1 MKLVSDIF
9 YPELLLVFVYHRLG
23 RLPQNVFIHSL
34 PLPRGKFVSICVSVV
49 GPDVNS
55 VVEGMGVV
63 KMLLNN
69 CKNRWMDALFFD
81 IFSDIC

>member
-55 VVEGMGVV
+55 VVERDWCCQNVI
-63 KMLLNN
+63 KQLQ
-69 CKNRWMDALFFD
+69 K
-81 IFSDIC
+81 

>member
-1 MKLVSDIF
+1 MLLQNTERRAENKILKLVSDIF

-55 VVEGMGVV
+55 VVGRDGSCQNVI
-63 KMLLNN
+63 KQLQ
-69 CKNRWMDALFFD
+69 K
-81 IFSDIC
+81 

>member
-9 YPELLLVFVYHRLG
+9 YLELLLVFVYHRLG
-23 RLPQNVFIHSL
+23 RLPQSVFIHSL

-55 VVEGMGVV
+55 VVERDWRCQNVI
-63 KMLLNN
+63 KQLQ
-69 CKNRWMDALFFD
+69 K
-81 IFSDIC
+81 

>member
-55 VVEGMGVV
+55 VVERDWRCQNVI
-63 KMLLNN
+63 KQLQ
-69 CKNRWMDALFFD
+69 K
-81 IFSDIC
+81 